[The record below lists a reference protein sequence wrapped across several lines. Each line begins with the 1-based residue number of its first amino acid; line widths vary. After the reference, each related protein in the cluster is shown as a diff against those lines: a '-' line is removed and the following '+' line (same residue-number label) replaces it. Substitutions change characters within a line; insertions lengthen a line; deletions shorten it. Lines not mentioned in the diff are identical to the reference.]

1 VIGRCAPWPL
11 AVLGP
16 ACASMALTLGAAALI
31 VVPQRLAQRPA
42 LEGVLSLRLRVDG
55 SVAVG
60 NRPLPAAMLPALVAA
75 AARQPQPPRLRLRL
89 VPDPN
94 VPWQQVQLWVRRLG
108 AANLELEVQLP

>member
-1 VIGRCAPWPL
+1 MIGRCAPWPL

-75 AARQPQPPRLRLRL
+75 AARQPQPPRLRL